1 MFRGLL
7 STIISF
13 SIKYADIIGVVVSK
27 YKPQELD
34 MNGVKSRLIDIV
46 LQDVEWDL
54 YLIYIT

>member
-46 LQDVEWDL
+46 LQDVE
-54 YLIYIT
+54 